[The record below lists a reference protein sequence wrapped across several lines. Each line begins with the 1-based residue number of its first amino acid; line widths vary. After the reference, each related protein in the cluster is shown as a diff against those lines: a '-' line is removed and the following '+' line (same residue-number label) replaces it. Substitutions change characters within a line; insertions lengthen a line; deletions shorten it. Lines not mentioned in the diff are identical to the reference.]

1 VTDTEIKTAQGPLHS
16 GSGDQYNFL
25 PADWQVQFRRAARL
39 VDAALLD
46 WLDPRFIEPPDYGNA
61 RDKLEKSGL
70 VFLLGQPGEGRQT
83 AAMMLLH
90 RSPDGRFHKLSDR
103 PDVRQKEALDPENVE
118 PHDRL
123 LLDLTESD
131 ERTYEAIQ
139 RELSSFRATVSEQ
152 HARLVVVLPWG
163 MDNLLDPQFFPLLAR
178 IGRPRGRAVVQRYL
192 KADEMTFDPADL
204 DADAVKVILD
214 VSPMRDLAK
223 FAELAQG
230 TDDTGHRVGLRS
242 AATALKDRAADVA
255 KTVRSLQ
262 LGRQR
267 AMLLTVAMLGGAP
280 ADTIFEANGKLLAA
294 TGHPIGRIPRLEQA
308 GLGEELTKIGVT
320 VSPSRRVRFTM
331 LAYDEAVRAHFWD
344 NFLDL
349 RENLR
354 VWTNDLVSANILSR
368 EDGLGLVSRFA
379 EQALRTG
386 RPQDL
391 AKLTEEWTRQTN
403 PKALR
408 VYPLYAAKVLEAG
421 LIDSHHGVTFR
432 EYIYGWS
439 SNRNLS
445 NDLAQVLVE
454 VCVEVMA
461 RTHPERALVRLH
473 HLSRLRDE
481 NTRAM
486 AWDATIGLVAKDH
499 RMFRRLVE
507 RVARFAA
514 RPDEIDLNLFLSVAG
529 QIALVPGPI
538 RDSRVR
544 DQLSIGWRCVMVR
557 PVHLWR
563 ASAREWLTASEDEK
577 YREQLL
583 DILVAG
589 GGGEPKPL
597 SELYRV
603 ARDWAAGRSA
613 SRRPV
618 FLRVAEKINIA
629 QGIDSEGTAR

>member
-1 VTDTEIKTAQGPLHS
+1 VSDTEFNSSHGPVHS
-16 GSGDQYNFL
+16 GSGNQYNYL
-25 PADWQVQFRRAARL
+25 PADWQVQFRKAARL

-46 WLDPRFIEPPDYGNA
+46 WLAPRFVEPPDYGNA

-70 VFLLGQPGEGRQT
+70 VFLLGQPGDGRQT

-103 PDVRQKEALDPENVE
+103 PDVRQNDALDPESVE
-118 PHDRL
+118 PQDRL

-131 ERTYEAIQ
+131 EQTYGAIQ
-139 RELSSFRATVSEQ
+139 RELSSFRATVGEQ
-152 HARLVVVLPWG
+152 QARLVVVLPSG
-163 MDNLLDPQFFPLLAR
+163 MDNLLDPQFLPLLAR
-178 IGRPRGRAVVQRYL
+178 IGRPPGRAVVQRYL
-192 KADEMTFDPADL
+192 KTDGMTFDPADL
-204 DADAVKVILD
+204 DVEAVRVILE

-223 FAELAQG
+223 FAELAQRM
-230 TDDTGHRVGLRS
+230 DDFGHRVGLRS
-242 AATALKDRAADVA
+242 AATALNDRAADVA
-255 KTVRSLQ
+255 QTVRSLQ
-262 LGRQR
+262 LGRER
-267 AMLLTVAMLGGAP
+267 AMLLTVAMLSGAP

-294 TGHPIGRIPRLEQA
+294 TGHPIDEIPRLEQA
-308 GLGEELTKIGVT
+308 GLGEELAKISVAVG
-320 VSPSRRVRFTM
+320 PSRRVGFTM

-354 VWTNDLVSANILSR
+354 VWTNDVVSANILTR
-368 EDGLGLVSRFA
+368 EDGLGLVSRFT

-403 PKALR
+403 PRALR

-421 LIDSHHGVTFR
+421 LIDSHYGVTFR

-445 NDLAQVLVE
+445 NELAQVLVE

-486 AWDATIGLVAKDH
+486 AWDATIDLVAKD
-499 RMFRRLVE
+499 RRLFRRLVE
-507 RVARFAA
+507 RVARFVA

-529 QIALVPGPI
+529 QIAVAPGPI

-544 DQLSIGWRCVMVR
+544 EHLSIGWRWVLAR
-557 PVHLWR
+557 PVDQWR

-589 GGGEPKPL
+589 GGEAPKPL

-603 ARDWAAGRSA
+603 ARDWTAGRST

-618 FLRVAEKINIA
+618 FQRVREKINAA